1 MLELLYQK
9 WYFPRP
15 ELAQRILTLLMDGP
29 GDPVA
34 LVGER
39 RIGKTTLLLFELMP
53 LAKGLGLLP
62 VYVDVYQHRA
72 DPLAAINYALQ
83 EAIDDLTVPNST
95 IGKRLK
101 TSVKKIGL
109 ASAALEL
116 GEEPARRRPDDPFLL
131 VDWLIKSLVRTAK
144 KPLLLIFDEVQELAT
159 VANGE
164 NIVSAIRSAITK
176 SKNNVRVV
184 FTGSS
189 QEKLLTLFSRSR
201 AALYEGAS
209 TLAFPYLGDDFL
221 DHIAQKSKERFKK
234 RIDPSDLAAA
244 YARLHHQPR
253 ALIDLVLWFSSSNVA
268 SLTSLLNEQVEF
280 QLMGAQYDMLWRS
293 LKPLHQGI
301 CLRIAQRG
309 DVTSLDARIE
319 YALGTNR
326 SEIPVGTVSD
336 ALRTLVNDHVLTK
349 VLSGRSRYRLDDPLF
364 EEWLRREGGKLLGQ
378 KRRSK

>member
-1 MLELLYQK
+1 MLDLLYQK

-15 ELAQRILTLLMDGP
+15 ELAQRILTLLMNGS

-39 RIGKTTLLLFELMP
+39 RIGKTSHLLYELMP
-53 LAKGLGLLP
+53 LAETQGFLP

-83 EAIDDLTVPNST
+83 EVIDDLTVPDSA

-101 TSVKKIGL
+101 TPVKKTGL
-109 ASAALEL
+109 ASAAMEL
-116 GEEPARRRPDDPFLL
+116 GEEPARRRPDDAFLL

-189 QEKLLTLFSRSR
+189 QEKLLMLFSQSR

-221 DHIAQKSKERFKK
+221 DHIAQKCKERASTPP
-234 RIDPSDLAAA
+234 IS
-244 YARLHHQPR
+244 PR
-253 ALIDLVLWFSSSNVA
+253 PMPACIIN
-268 SLTSLLNEQVEF
+268 
-280 QLMGAQYDMLWRS
+280 
-293 LKPLHQGI
+293 
-301 CLRIAQRG
+301 
-309 DVTSLDARIE
+309 
-319 YALGTNR
+319 
-326 SEIPVGTVSD
+326 PV
-336 ALRTLVNDHVLTK
+336 R
-349 VLSGRSRYRLDDPLF
+349 
-364 EEWLRREGGKLLGQ
+364 
-378 KRRSK
+378 

>member
-1 MLELLYQK
+1 MLDLLYQK

-15 ELAQRILTLLMDGP
+15 ELAQRIVTLLMDGP

-39 RIGKTTLLLFELMP
+39 RIGKTSLLLFELMP
-53 LAKGLGLLP
+53 LGEKQGLLP

-95 IGKRLK
+95 LGRRLK

-116 GEEPARRRPDDPFLL
+116 GDEPARRRPDDPFLL
-131 VDWLIKSLVRTAK
+131 VDWLIKTLVRTAK
-144 KPLLLIFDEVQELAT
+144 KPPLLIFDEVQELAT

-176 SKNNVRVV
+176 SKNNLRVI

-209 TLAFPYLGDDFL
+209 TLAFPYLGDNFL
-221 DHIAQKSKERFKK
+221 AYIAQKAKERFKK
-234 RIDPSDLAAA
+234 RIALNDLAEA

-253 ALIDLVLWFSSSNVA
+253 ALIDLVLLFSSSNVE
-268 SLTSLLNEQVEF
+268 SLISLLNERVES
-280 QLMGAQYDMLWRS
+280 QLMGAQYDTLWRS
-293 LKPLHQGI
+293 LKPLHQRI
-301 CLRIAQRG
+301 CMRIAKGG
-309 DVTSLDARIE
+309 DVTSLDARGE
-319 YALGTNR
+319 YALGSDR
-326 SEIPVGTVSD
+326 SEIPASTVSD
-336 ALRTLVNDHVLTK
+336 ALRALVDDHVLTK
-349 VLSGRSRYRLDDPLF
+349 TSDGRSRYRLDDPLF
-364 EEWLRREGGKLLGQ
+364 AEWLRREDIKLLGQ
-378 KRRSK
+378 RKR